1 MTAVTRYLR
10 AIYAISRRDGAPVA
24 TGAIADA
31 LEVTPASVSEM
42 LPKLAEAGLIQHEKY
57 TGVTLT
63 DPGITAA
70 EDALETYCI
79 IERFVGGVLA
89 LDDVVGEAQQL
100 DGVIHRG
107 VAERLDLIVDRRP
120 ECPECFD
127 PARDRCQYLADD

>member
-10 AIYAISRRDGAPVA
+10 AIYAISQREGAPVS
-24 TGAIADA
+24 TGAIAEA

-42 LPKLAEAGLIQHEKY
+42 LPKLADAGLIDHEKY

-63 DPGITAA
+63 DPGIAA
-70 EDALETYCI
+70 AGDALETYCI
-79 IERFVGGVLA
+79 IERFVGDVLN
-89 LDDVVGEAQQL
+89 LDDIVDEAQQL

-107 VAERLDLIVDRRP
+107 VAERLDMLVDRRP